1 MSQCTRVGHY
11 NYNLFDCSKVVI
23 YVFMTTGDLIDDN
36 DTSEIGKTKF
46 FINFIHFCF
55 AKDKMLK
62 TQVFEKDEM
71 VAKLMK
77 ENLQL
82 LEKLTLINDKS
93 FDTKNI
99 QCDYWTKTGM

>member
-1 MSQCTRVGHY
+1 MNFNEPCHNAPGLGI
-11 NYNLFDCSKVVI
+11 NLFDCSKVVI

-46 FINFIHFCF
+46 FIHFCF

>member
-1 MSQCTRVGHY
+1 
-11 NYNLFDCSKVVI
+11 
-23 YVFMTTGDLIDDN
+23 
-36 DTSEIGKTKF
+36 
-46 FINFIHFCF
+46 
-55 AKDKMLK
+55 MLK

-77 ENLQL
+77 EKLQL

-99 QCDYWTKTGM
+99 QCDYWTKTGMYIAFILHM

>member
-1 MSQCTRVGHY
+1 
-11 NYNLFDCSKVVI
+11 
-23 YVFMTTGDLIDDN
+23 
-36 DTSEIGKTKF
+36 
-46 FINFIHFCF
+46 
-55 AKDKMLK
+55 MLK

-77 ENLQL
+77 EKLQL

-99 QCDYWTKTGM
+99 QCDYWTKTGMYSIHFTHVIESMYHNYF